1 MQLTQRQRAL
11 LQRRLQLRQKQ
22 QQRLNSSVRY
32 RSVLAPPPPSPAY
45 ATTTT
50 AASTTTKQLTKR
62 RLRLPPGYAPGI
74 SLARRYPQHHHQ
86 QQQQQRRHSS
96 KQTSNYGA
104 QAAYKASLDAFKRGP
119 KTNVETVRTICIS
132 HSPNILGVFFYLI
145 FNVSY
150 VFSFQS
156 NPHSRTRRPQQA
168 RFKSAVLPLSLQLS
182 RKDIVEDCFCVL
194 PSGSGNQI
202 IFGAKITGL
211 KPHDIVATQRDVL
224 EAASAAATAS
234 AASILSA
241 K

>member
-182 RKDIVEDCFCVL
+182 RKDIVEDCFAFCPRDREIKL
-194 PSGSGNQI
+194 FSGP
-202 IFGAKITGL
+202 K
-211 KPHDIVATQRDVL
+211 
-224 EAASAAATAS
+224 
-234 AASILSA
+234 
-241 K
+241 